1 MVQTRYSVA
10 LSVRLL
16 EGEAVWDDK
25 KACYYGFHRCILE
38 TSRVLWALSYQREVK
53 GEGAYGVWRELF
65 VVLTVG
71 GNRASFCPSGPSHV
85 SLLPTS
91 VFGCPGGHNNA
102 RKTNTTSNQDGGSF
116 SFYNGTINHRHR
128 CHRNNHHGL

>member
-38 TSRVLWALSYQREVK
+38 TSRVLAVFRYKGAELSER
-53 GEGAYGVWRELF
+53 GEGGRCVWR
-65 VVLTVG
+65 V
-71 GNRASFCPSGPSHV
+71 A
-85 SLLPTS
+85 
-91 VFGCPGGHNNA
+91 
-102 RKTNTTSNQDGGSF
+102 
-116 SFYNGTINHRHR
+116 
-128 CHRNNHHGL
+128 

>member
-71 GNRASFCPSGPSHV
+71 GNRASFCPSGRISRITVANVNFWTPWRAQQHKKNQHNLQPRRR
-85 SLLPTS
+85 LLLLLQWNNQPPTQM
-91 VFGCPGGHNNA
+91 PP
-102 RKTNTTSNQDGGSF
+102 K
-116 SFYNGTINHRHR
+116 
-128 CHRNNHHGL
+128 